1 MTHAAKCA
9 QGDRIF
15 IILDA
20 LRRLP
25 RTSRYANLD
34 FCAVYAR
41 SGSVSARNAGFRN
54 GFRWLDRLGGGVILP
69 PYNR

>member
-1 MTHAAKCA
+1 MPNE
-9 QGDRIF
+9 RIF
-15 IILDA
+15 IIFDA
-20 LRRLP
+20 HRSLP
-25 RTSRYANLD
+25 RTSQYANLD

-41 SGSVSARNAGFRN
+41 SGSVSARNAGFGN